1 MTNTTAPAP
10 RADATPAVPAIQDA
24 GALRLGGLS
33 PIFRPEGMASRIAD
47 AGTLRLGGL
56 SPIFQTR

>member
-1 MTNTTAPAP
+1 MTDTPKITQP
-10 RADATPAVPAIQDA
+10 TPAAAPDAVRDA

-33 PIFRPEGMASRIAD
+33 PIFAPAAVAD

-56 SPIFQTR
+56 SPIFARG

>member
-1 MTNTTAPAP
+1 MTDTTKTPAAPAS
-10 RADATPAVPAIQDA
+10 APAAVRDA

-33 PIFRPEGMASRIAD
+33 PIFAPASVAD

-56 SPIFQTR
+56 SPIFARG